1 MTITTAQLLTP
12 AELAKQ
18 LHSTPATL
26 AGWRYK
32 GMGPKF
38 VKTGRKV
45 LYRATDVDAWLTE
58 KTQQGTGEVSRVA

>member
-1 MTITTAQLLTP
+1 MTTATPQLLTP
-12 AELAKQ
+12 AELAEQ

-32 GMGPKF
+32 GMGPQF
-38 VKTGRKV
+38 IKTGRKV

-58 KTQQGTGEVSRVA
+58 KTQQSTGEVSRVA